1 MEIASL
7 IVAVLSLIVNMLML
21 FKVDKISKS
30 TIQTGGTENQN
41 TIQKVSGKNNKG
53 IIRQSK

>member
-7 IVAVLSLIVNMLML
+7 IVAILSLIVNILML
-21 FKVDKISKS
+21 FKVDKIFKN
-30 TIQTGGTENQN
+30 TIQAGGSENQN

-53 IIRQSK
+53 IIHQSK